1 MWHSTFKVHAGWLT
15 VTLDVFKLD
24 KLLKLYDELERL
36 KLTLDVFK
44 YFNKFV
50 L

>member
-1 MWHSTFKVHAGWLT
+1 MYLNKYYLMNSKSLTWLT

-36 KLTLDVFK
+36 TVTLDVFK
-44 YFNKFV
+44 
-50 L
+50 